1 MKKIKRLGIVLIV
14 LAPVFVGLILL
25 SVHSGTS
32 SSSVSAGFKKLGLVR
47 VDGAIYESETV
58 VKQLKEHLEDHSIAG
73 VLLRINSP
81 GGATAPSQEI
91 YQAVRNYRKNNG
103 KPIVVSM
110 GNVAASGG
118 YYIAAPATRI
128 FAAPGTLTGSIG
140 VIMTVPLYKELAKK
154 IGIEMQT
161 FKAGEFKDLASPYR
175 SMKPA
180 EREMIQ
186 ELLEDTHNQFIED
199 VAAVRSLDR
208 DTLAAIADGRIF
220 TGRQAVQHNL
230 VDTLGGFE
238 AAVAYL
244 RKITHISAGA
254 RLVNKRETSKLV
266 REWFISEMLHLF
278 PNFYRIIAPI
288 GLHCLTVFE

>member
-1 MKKIKRLGIVLIV
+1 VKKIQRISILLIV
-14 LAPVFVGLILL
+14 LAPVFVGIILL
-25 SVHSGTS
+25 FLNSGTS
-32 SSSVSAGFKKLGLVR
+32 SSSVSTGFKKLGLVR
-47 VDGAIYESETV
+47 VEGAIYESETV
-58 VKQLKEHLEDHSIAG
+58 VRQLKEHLQDHSIAG
-73 VLLRINSP
+73 VLLRIDSP

-91 YQAVRNYRKNNG
+91 YQAVKNYRKNGG

-118 YYIAAPATRI
+118 YYIASPATRI

-161 FKAGEFKDLASPYR
+161 FKAGEFKDIASPYR
-175 SMKPA
+175 SIKPV
-180 EREMIQ
+180 ERKMIQ
-186 ELLEDTHNQFIED
+186 QLLEDTHNQFIDD
-199 VAAVRSLDR
+199 VAVVRSLDR

-238 AAVAYL
+238 AAVTYL
-244 RKITHISAGA
+244 RKITHVGAGA
-254 RLVNKRETSKLV
+254 RLVNKKETSNVV
-266 REWFISEMLHLF
+266 REWFTSEMLHLF

-288 GLHCLTVFE
+288 GLHCLTVIE